1 VKQLSIRVVVDSA
14 SDIPW
19 EFADKYGVKVV
30 PLTIS
35 YNDKSF
41 KENREFDLAA
51 HYNNYEKNSN
61 FLPKTAQ
68 PSPKEYVTI
77 YNELAKEGAKD
88 IIVVCISSAMSGTMN
103 SARLAVDFVKDTYPE
118 VRIHLI
124 DSKNA
129 SFTEVFLVEEAI
141 TMIKKGAKVEKIVS
155 RLNEMVPLLKTY
167 IYIPNLKY
175 LYLGGR
181 INIAKYLLARLLRK
195 KVITR
200 VNEKGTNE
208 TAAKVSN
215 IDQGFKK
222 MLQLTTKKF
231 TEFPRKYAIV
241 HANNIELANKLKELL
256 LEKDPKAKLQIIL
269 TKCTISTHTGP
280 NAVALLSDF
289 G

>member
-1 VKQLSIRVVVDSA
+1 MSIRVVVDSA
-14 SDIPW
+14 SDISW
-19 EFADKYGVKVV
+19 EYADKLGVKVV

-35 YNDKSF
+35 YNDKTF
-41 KENREFDLAA
+41 KETREFDLAA
-51 HYNNYEKNSN
+51 HYSNYEKDSN

-68 PSPKEYVTI
+68 PSPKEFVTV
-77 YNELAKEGAKD
+77 YNELVKEGTKD
-88 IIVVCISSAMSGTMN
+88 IIVVCISATMSGTMN
-103 SARLAVDFVKDTYPE
+103 SARLAAEFIKDTHPE
-118 VRIHLI
+118 IKVHLV

-129 SFTEVFLVEEAI
+129 SYTEVFLVEEAI
-141 TMIKKGAKVEKIVS
+141 DLIKKGEKVEKIVS
-155 RLNEMVPLLKTY
+155 RLNELVPLLKTY

-181 INIAKYLLARLLRK
+181 ISITKYLLARLLRK
-195 KVITR
+195 KVIIR

-208 TAAKVSN
+208 TAATVSN
-215 IDQGFKK
+215 IDNGFKK

-241 HANNIELANKLKELL
+241 HANNEELANKLKELL
-256 LEKDPKAKLQIIL
+256 LEKDPKAKVQIIL

>member
-1 VKQLSIRVVVDSA
+1 MSIRVVVDSA

-19 EFADKYGVKVV
+19 DYADKLGVKVV
-30 PLTIS
+30 PLSIS
-35 YNDKSF
+35 YDDKVF

-51 HYNNYEKNSN
+51 HYSNYERNPD

-68 PSPKEYVTI
+68 PSPKEFVTV
-77 YNELAKEGAKD
+77 YNELIKEGAKD
-88 IIVVCISSAMSGTMN
+88 IIVVCISATMSGTMN
-103 SARLAVDFVKDTYPE
+103 SARLATDFIKDTHPE
-118 VRIHLI
+118 VKVHLV

-129 SFTEVFLVEEAI
+129 SYTEVFLVEEAI
-141 TMIKKGAKVEKIVS
+141 TMIKKGEKVEKIIS
-155 RLNEMVPLLKTY
+155 RLNELVPLLKTY
-167 IYIPNLKY
+167 IYIPNLRY

-181 INIAKYLLARLLRK
+181 ISGTKYLLARLLRK

-208 TAAKVSN
+208 SAATVSN
-215 IDQGFKK
+215 IDDGFEK

-231 TEFPRKYAIV
+231 TKFPRKYAIV
-241 HANNIELANKLKELL
+241 HANNEELAKELEKLL

-280 NAVALLSDF
+280 NAIALLSDF